1 MTKRKKVWA
10 RHPRCSTQRLFNN
23 DCGSVA
29 IETGLGAIVFV
40 TLLTGVISFGS
51 LFFVQ
56 GNMSDAARDAARR
69 IATGELTPAEAETH
83 AEDALVNWGQ
93 NYVVVASNDGTD
105 AMVEI
110 SVPMMEV
117 AIIDF
122 LGLLSGDLR
131 AQVTLPTEL

>member
-1 MTKRKKVWA
+1 
-10 RHPRCSTQRLFNN
+10 
-23 DCGSVA
+23 
-29 IETGLGAIVFV
+29 
-40 TLLTGVISFGS
+40 
-51 LFFVQ
+51 
-56 GNMSDAARDAARR
+56 MSDAARDAARR

-105 AMVEI
+105 AKVEI
-110 SVPMMEV
+110 SVPMTEV